1 MSDKLPVIS
10 GNKLITVLKG
20 LGYEVSRQR
29 GSHVRLEKV
38 TQVGRHKITVPNHDP
53 IAKGTLNSIISK
65 IAMWNQLDKKSLVRL
80 FSRK

>member
-10 GNKLITVLKG
+10 GKKLISVLKG

-29 GSHVRLEKV
+29 GSHVRLEKI
-38 TQVGRHKITVPNHDP
+38 TLAGRHKITVPNHDP
-53 IAKGTLNSIISK
+53 IAKGTLSSIISK
-65 IAMWNQLDKKSLVRL
+65 IALWNQMDKRSMINL